1 MSDGGI
7 GHNFGESNG
16 FGEGGGGAFFFF
28 FKVAVGRELSI
39 TNMHKVL

>member
-1 MSDGGI
+1 MGLGKV
-7 GHNFGESNG
+7 
-16 FGEGGGGAFFFF
+16 GGGAFFF